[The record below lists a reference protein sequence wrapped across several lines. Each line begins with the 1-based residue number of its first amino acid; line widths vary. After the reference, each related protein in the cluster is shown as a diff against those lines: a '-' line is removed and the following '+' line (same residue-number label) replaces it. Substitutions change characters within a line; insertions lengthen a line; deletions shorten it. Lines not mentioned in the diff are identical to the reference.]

1 MRSILLTFFASML
14 LCTGVA
20 LASPTKLAQQG
31 RVLGQHGIANGKT
44 LTDPAFRRSELALPQ
59 NKHRTPAAR
68 PTIQSLA
75 HITGGRI
82 PLRTGQHNRI
92 K

>member
-31 RVLGQHGIANGKT
+31 RVL
-44 LTDPAFRRSELALPQ
+44 DSEGLPFEGEHVRYIM
-59 NKHRTPAAR
+59 K
-68 PTIQSLA
+68 L
-75 HITGGRI
+75 
-82 PLRTGQHNRI
+82 
-92 K
+92 